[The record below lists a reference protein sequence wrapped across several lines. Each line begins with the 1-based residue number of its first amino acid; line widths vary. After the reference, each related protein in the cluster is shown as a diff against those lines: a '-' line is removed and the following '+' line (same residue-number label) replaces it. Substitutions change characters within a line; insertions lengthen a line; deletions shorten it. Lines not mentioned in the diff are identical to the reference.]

1 MTLKEKQ
8 EQIIDDFSLYEEW
21 LDKYEYLIEL
31 GKALE
36 PFPESKKTDDRL
48 IKGCQSRVW
57 LDTEISDGRLHFP
70 PTAMPSS
77 PKV

>member
-31 GKALE
+31 GKATE
-36 PFPESKKTDDRL
+36 AQFPLLMHIDD
-48 IKGCQSRVW
+48 IINGGKPVNIPWNSFEV
-57 LDTEISDGRLHFP
+57 EF
-70 PTAMPSS
+70 
-77 PKV
+77 

>member
-36 PFPESKKTDDRL
+36 PFPESKY
-48 IKGCQSRVW
+48 
-57 LDTEISDGRLHFP
+57 
-70 PTAMPSS
+70 PSPCPS
-77 PKV
+77 